1 MSVLAFLARGRV
13 FIRDENGAQRALDSA
28 FAQTLQK
35 QREETFRQRALHRRS
50 SMAGLPPQ
58 MQAQMEKAGAPPMSI
73 RASGVCAGD
82 DNSIYFALSADQI
95 GGYLSF
101 NLESNR
107 ENRLLHSTDFSLE
120 HLDRDAGSARIAC
133 TVVYADGTRA
143 IGVMPQSGRDPDV
156 LTEGDALVMAPRWA
170 DDGRALVFQSAGVAR
185 DGDGIALDRA
195 PFEIEKLD
203 IESGE
208 LTTLAADDKHDFM
221 GPLMDE
227 AGALYAIRRP
237 FAPRGYKAA
246 GRTFVESLLDVV
258 LFVPRFGLALIG
270 WANFFSWRYRGQG
283 LSAGAAVDGDNRAR
297 GERAAAPPVRAW
309 GEVLTPQIARKL
321 KRNDDSKDEAA
332 TWVSKDWQLVK
343 RAASS
348 DEWQTLA
355 EGVLA
360 FDVAPDGTIYYCD
373 GGRLFR
379 LDKDGSKHKVCAEAG
394 IESVR
399 VLS

>member
-13 FIRDENGAQRALDSA
+13 FIRDESGAQRALDSA

-50 SMAGLPPQ
+50 SMAGMPPQ
-58 MQAQMEKAGAPPMSI
+58 LQAQMEKAGAPPMNI
-73 RASGVCAGD
+73 RASGVCAGEA
-82 DNSIYFALSADQI
+82 NSIYFALSADQI

-120 HLDRDAGSARIAC
+120 HLDRDAQSARIAC

-156 LTEGDALVMAPRWA
+156 LTEGDALVMAPRWVGG
-170 DDGRALVFQSAGVAR
+170 DALVFQSAGVAR
-185 DGDGIALDRA
+185 DGDGRALDRA
-195 PFEIEKLD
+195 PFEIEKLN

-208 LTTLAADDKHDFM
+208 LTTLASDEKHDFL
-221 GPLMDE
+221 GPIMDE

-237 FAPRGYKAA
+237 FLPRGYKAA

-283 LSAGAAVDGDNRAR
+283 LSAGAAVDGDNPAR

-309 GEVLTPQIARKL
+309 GETLTPQVARKL
-321 KRNDDSKDEAA
+321 KRSDEAKDEGA
-332 TWVSKDWQLVK
+332 TWVSKEWQLVK
-343 RAASS
+343 RAAGAS
-348 DEWQTLA
+348 DWATLA
-355 EGVLA
+355 ESVLS

-379 LDKDGSKHKVCAEAG
+379 LDKDGTKQKVCAEAG